1 MALHIYAALFLA
13 AASLA
18 NDAVAPPPAAPLP
31 PSSGSTTYT
40 AYFACRQL
48 INIDMGEIG
57 SQSASECVGI
67 SKNSADP
74 NLFDNLSVR
83 CIEEGEFRGAN
94 AKFNGWCA
102 QTDGDGDKFF
112 TEYSGG
118 DDGPVTY
125 IGGTGKYKDASITG
139 TWSVHDAPALPTGQF
154 AFRLEYEVSWRSK

>member
-1 MALHIYAALFLA
+1 MGSLLASFLA
-13 AASLA
+13 AASVWIGAATPAL
-18 NDAVAPPPAAPLP
+18 AAPLP
-31 PSSGSTTYT
+31 ESGSTTYT

-83 CIEEGEFRGAN
+83 CIEEGDFRGAD

-102 QTDGDGDKFF
+102 QTDGDGDMFF
-112 TEYSGG
+112 TGYTGG
-118 DDGPVTY
+118 DGGPVTY
-125 IGGTGKYKDASITG
+125 IGGTGKYKNISMTG
-139 TWSVHDAPALPTGQF
+139 SWTVHDAPALPTGQF
-154 AFRLEYEVSWRSK
+154 AFRLEYEVGWKSN